1 MRFLL
6 LVPVL
11 VVPVVAVVVL
21 LLAATRASQDSRMRL
36 ARRLEGRRG
45 LLRLLGAAVGGVA
58 AGYLVVED
66 TLGLG
71 LLLAAPVAALGL
83 LVGVLAAEL
92 VVRPPDGPRRRASPT
107 ARRVTDYLPRRLGAA
122 VLTTGVT
129 LTVLAVVTSALGSPD
144 DLGRPG
150 RWLTH
155 SCSAVETS
163 SRGPWPGSY
172 YTVPLLLLV
181 GVGTLLALLVLRT
194 TVARPPLLPG
204 RTPGWP
210 EVPAQA
216 VAADHELRAQ
226 AARSVVAGLGV
237 LLALPLAGTS
247 ALAASAVGGPVG
259 CAPERWALVAAGL
272 LVVAGLGVLLALPL
286 AGTSALAASAV
297 GGTVGCAPEW
307 WALVAA
313 GLLVVAGLAAA
324 VLLWCLVVLLVGP
337 RQPALASTGGVR

>member
-21 LLAATRASQDSRMRL
+21 LLAAARSSHDARVRL

-45 LLRLLGAAVGGVA
+45 LLRLLGAALGCVA

-71 LLLAAPVAALGL
+71 LLLAAPAAALGL

-92 VVRPPDGPRRRASPT
+92 VVRPPDGPRRSASLT
-107 ARRVTDYLPRRLGAA
+107 VRSASDYVPPRLGAA
-122 VLTTGVT
+122 VVTTGVT
-129 LTVLAVVTSALGSPD
+129 LVVLAAATTAAGSPD

-150 RWLTH
+150 RWLTYA
-155 SCSAVETS
+155 CSAVETS

-172 YTVPLLLLV
+172 YTAPLLLV
-181 GVGTLLALLVLRT
+181 VAAGTLLALLVLRT

-204 RTPGWP
+204 STPGWP
-210 EVPAQA
+210 EVPEQA
-216 VAADHELRAQ
+216 VDADHELRGQ
-226 AARSVVAGLGV
+226 AARSVVAALGV

-247 ALAASAVGGPVG
+247 ALASWAVGSTVG
-259 CAPERWALVAAGL
+259 CAPDWWALVSGGL
-272 LVVAGLGVLLALPL
+272 LVVAVL
-286 AGTSALAASAV
+286 AG
-297 GGTVGCAPEW
+297 
-307 WALVAA
+307 
-313 GLLVVAGLAAA
+313 A
-324 VLLWCLVVLLVGP
+324 VLTWCLAVLLVGG
-337 RQPALASTGGVR
+337 RRPALAVTGGVR